1 MDDFLK
7 EWGYP
12 LLFGL
17 GVYMI
22 FKPKDGTGAGNQ
34 QQQQNTGGS
43 SSSGS
48 GTTTGSGTGA
58 GTNTPVN
65 YTYDCQQ
72 INCSDILSEGVS
84 RQEVIYLKQF
94 INWFRNEV
102 LESIILF
109 PIAFQIKMHDLNSQY
124 PYLDTS
130 NPTFGADLREQLY
143 IITGGLTSG
152 SLISIAR
159 AIRNQINF
167 NLSSGNP
174 LRQEVNEIVNEMEQT
189 LFN

>member
-1 MDDFLK
+1 MEDFLE

-12 LLFGL
+12 LLFGI

-34 QQQQNTGGS
+34 QQQQQNT
-43 SSSGS
+43 
-48 GTTTGSGTGA
+48 GTTTGGGTGA

-84 RQEVIYLKQF
+84 RQEVLYLKQF
-94 INWFRNEV
+94 INWFRNKV
-102 LESIILF
+102 LDSIILF
-109 PIAFQIKMHDLNSQY
+109 PVAFQIKMANLNSQY
-124 PYLDTS
+124 PYLDVS
-130 NPTFGADLREQLY
+130 DPTFGADLREQLY

-159 AIRNQINF
+159 AIRNQVNF